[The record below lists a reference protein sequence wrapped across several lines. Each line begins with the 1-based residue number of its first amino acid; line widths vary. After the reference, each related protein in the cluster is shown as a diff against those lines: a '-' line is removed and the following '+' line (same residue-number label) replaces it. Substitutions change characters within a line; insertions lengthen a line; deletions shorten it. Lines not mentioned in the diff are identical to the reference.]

1 MPKAKQYERYEKLKD
16 LMGEKSLLEEIVQGL
31 SSDELKESLDYIV
44 RMHDLASEMNEDED
58 KE

>member
-1 MPKAKQYERYEKLKD
+1 MPKAKQYERYERLKD

-44 RMHDLASEMNEDED
+44 RMHDLSNEMNEDED